1 MIDNSFMTT
10 LPDTWGIDQR
20 FIILPVNN
28 WHNDYKTAFLGGLT
42 CDSMDFYNADMHN
55 NKLFMPNLDE
65 NKLYIGLFNTGA
77 YQEALSGYGG
87 IKHCLI
93 PSPKHVVISSD
104 ENNELDFEVFA
115 EEQSS
120 ENMLKT
126 LGY

>member
-1 MIDNSFMTT
+1 
-10 LPDTWGIDQR
+10 
-20 FIILPVNN
+20 
-28 WHNDYKTAFLGGLT
+28 
-42 CDSMDFYNADMHN
+42 
-55 NKLFMPNLDE
+55 MPNLDE

-93 PSPKHVVISSD
+93 PSPKHVVISRD